1 MNVNNVFF
9 CGRIVASSIF
19 ESILARRILR
29 NQVAFVHVVVKEMFF
44 SDAFDQSHAINP
56 LVQFFSS

>member
-29 NQVAFVHVVVKEMFF
+29 NQVVVVKEMFF
-44 SDAFDQSHAINP
+44 SDAFDQSHAFNSS
-56 LVQFFSS
+56 VQFFAS